1 MGKKIIGIDI
11 GGTKIRGVLWNGKKV
26 LKARETATPKS
37 LIDFKSTLIK
47 LINSLGRTDK
57 IAIGVAGV
65 VSGSKLVKSP
75 NISYIKHFDFSNMN
89 KLVFNNM
96 ILDNDARCFGRAE
109 YKMRS
114 AAGKITTFFITLGT
128 GVGRAVGQ
136 NGKILKIRK
145 FEYPERWESEYKKFR
160 DSKDNK
166 RLAEY
171 LSEKLIKLIK
181 PYQPQIII
189 VGGGVLAR
197 KGFFAKFKK
206 TSRLALK
213 KSRFGKNAVAVGAAE
228 LF

>member
-1 MGKKIIGIDI
+1 M
-11 GGTKIRGVLWNGKKV
+11 RGVLWNEKKV
-26 LKARETATPKS
+26 LKAREMATPKN

-47 LINSLGRTDK
+47 LIKSLGKTDK

-65 VSGSKLVKSP
+65 VNGSKLVESP
-75 NISYIKHFDFSNMN
+75 NIPYIKHFDFSDMN
-89 KLVFNNM
+89 KLVFNFNKM
-96 ILDNDARCFGRAE
+96 VLDNDARCFGRAE
-109 YKMRS
+109 YKMS
-114 AAGKITTFFITLGT
+114 STAGKITTFFITLGT

-136 NGKILKIRK
+136 NGRILKIKK
-145 FEYPERWESEYKKFR
+145 FEYPERWEPKYKKIR
-160 DSKDNK
+160 DSKSNK

-171 LSEKLIKLIK
+171 LSKKLTKLIK

-189 VGGGVLAR
+189 VGGGVSTR
-197 KGFFAKFKK
+197 KGFFAEFKK